1 MTEQAPDVI
10 ARYFAAAARRDAD
23 AVVALFADHAVVTD
37 EARTWRGASG
47 VRAWWD
53 GPATAYQYTTDVQ
66 GVEPLGG
73 ADYVARVR
81 LEGNF
86 PGGTVDLR
94 YRFSVDGERI
104 SRLEIAP

>member
-1 MTEQAPDVI
+1 VI
-10 ARYFAAAARRDAD
+10 TRYFAAADRRDTD
-23 AVVALFADHAVVTD
+23 GVVALFANDAVVAD
-37 EARTWRGASG
+37 EAQTWRGASG

-53 GPATAYQYTTDVQ
+53 GPATAYQYTIEVR
-66 GVEPLGG
+66 GVEPASG

-94 YRFSVDGERI
+94 YRFSLDGQRI
-104 SRLEIAP
+104 RRLEIAP